1 MDKIESVVTLQNHFS
16 YDSNYGIMHIYL
28 FSDSSNSVF
37 CWKTSTKMETS
48 KGDVIRISASVK
60 GVEEYKGA
68 AQTVIQRVKVLE
80 VISKYTDVKS
90 TQQLESLDENDFV
103 WSSMPY
109 SQYKNHYSDCETIA
123 GSYNS
128 KYKTIDV
135 IIRDG
140 RLKNSGTRGMHYSA
154 YQFRLSDGSPICFR
168 AVSEENA
175 KKQLLKMYPEET
187 EAECVKIYRY

>member
-48 KGDVIRISASVK
+48 KGDVVRISAAVK
-60 GVEEYKGA
+60 GIEEYKGTV
-68 AQTVIQRVKVLE
+68 QTVIQRVKVLE
-80 VISKYTDVKS
+80 VISKYTEVKS
-90 TQQLESLDENDFV
+90 AQQLESLNENDFV
-103 WSSMPY
+103 WSMEY
-109 SQYKNHYSDCETIA
+109 SRYKKHYSDCETVA

-128 KYKTIDV
+128 RYKTIDV

-140 RLKNSGTRGMHYSA
+140 RLKNSGTRGMHYSG
-154 YQFRLSDGSPICFR
+154 YQFKLSDGGKICFR

-187 EAECVKIYRY
+187 EAECIKIYRY

>member
-1 MDKIESVVTLQNHFS
+1 
-16 YDSNYGIMHIYL
+16 
-28 FSDSSNSVF
+28 
-37 CWKTSTKMETS
+37 METS
-48 KGDVIRISASVK
+48 KGDVIRISAAVK
-60 GVEEYKGA
+60 GIEEYKGT

-90 TQQLESLDENDFV
+90 TQQLESLNENDFV
-103 WSSMPY
+103 WSMEY
-109 SQYKNHYSDCETIA
+109 SRYKKHYSDCETVA

-128 KYKTIDV
+128 RYKTIDV

-140 RLKNSGTRGMHYSA
+140 RLKNSGTRGMHYSG
-154 YQFRLSDGSPICFR
+154 YQFKLSDGSPICFR